1 MFRLALVLV
10 ALIVSVVPAAARKP
24 QRPPEEARVRV
35 DHHLREVN
43 DLAQHFEG
51 VLNNGCPRFATPA
64 EWGRYLDTEIDRV
77 VLLRAHLEQAWI
89 EATST
94 GDDDVR
100 RTAKAPRKRLDD
112 ARALLGKLQSCAAE
126 NGASFNPLAVWQRIE
141 REVPQRQTE
150 IALPQ

>member
-1 MFRLALVLV
+1 MVRLALVLLTLV
-10 ALIVSVVPAAARKP
+10 LSAAPAAARKP

-35 DHHLREVN
+35 DHHLREVS
-43 DLAQHFEG
+43 DLAQHFED
-51 VLNNGCPRFATPA
+51 VLNQDCPRFATPA
-64 EWGRYLDTEIDRV
+64 EWDRYLDAEIERV
-77 VLLRAHLEQAWI
+77 VLLRAHLEQAWV

-100 RTAKAPRKRLDD
+100 RTAKAPRKRLGE
-112 ARALLGKLQSCAAE
+112 ARPLLGKLQSCAAE

-141 REVPQRQTE
+141 REVPGRQTE